1 MKRRDNEKKITVLLV
16 EMRDMM
22 EVLIQCVT
30 KYSMDLL

>member
-1 MKRRDNEKKITVLLV
+1 MKRRDNEKKITVLFI

-30 KYSMDLL
+30 KSFVELV